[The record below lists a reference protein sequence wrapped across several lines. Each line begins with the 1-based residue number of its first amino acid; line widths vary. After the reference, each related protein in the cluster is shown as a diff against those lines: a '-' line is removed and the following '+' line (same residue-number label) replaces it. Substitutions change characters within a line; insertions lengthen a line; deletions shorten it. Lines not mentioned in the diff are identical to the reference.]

1 MTSSQPNKQAPTE
14 LTQTEP
20 LITRIND
27 LIREMGQRLADGDD
41 YEHQWM
47 ADHCDDPEAKVLL
60 LDMTV
65 GMLHVL
71 DAIGRLEPVN
81 GITISKQFGIPKGS
95 VSKVTRK
102 LAAKNLIV
110 TEALPNNKKEI
121 LFRMTPLGKVIFDA
135 HRQMHEEMER
145 RMSRFLQRYTV
156 DELQFIARII
166 QDFGQMRWFSEQSL
180 PDESSSP

>member
-1 MTSSQPNKQAPTE
+1 MTSSSNPQQAVEP
-14 LTQTEP
+14 TQTEP
-20 LITRIND
+20 LISRIND
-27 LIREMGQRLADGDD
+27 LIREMGERLADGDD

-47 ADHCDDPEAKVLL
+47 AEHCDNPETAVLL
-60 LDMTV
+60 PDLTV

-110 TEALPNNKKEI
+110 TETLPNNKKEI
-121 LFRMTPLGKVIFDA
+121 LFRMTPLGKEIFNV
-135 HRQMHEEMER
+135 HRLMHVEMEQ
-145 RMSRFLQRYTV
+145 RMSQFLRRYST
-156 DELQFIARII
+156 DELKFIAQII
-166 QDFGQMRWFSEQSL
+166 QDFGQMRWFNDQALLE
-180 PDESSSP
+180 

>member
-1 MTSSQPNKQAPTE
+1 MQTDALQTE
-14 LTQTEP
+14 L
-20 LITRIND
+20 LINRIND
-27 LIREMGQRLADGDD
+27 LMRVMGQRLTDSDD

-47 ADHCDDPEAKVLL
+47 ADHCEDPKAAALL
-60 LDMTV
+60 PDLTV

-110 TEALPNNKKEI
+110 TETLPNNKKEI
-121 LFRMTPLGKVIFDA
+121 LFRMTPLGKEIFDV
-135 HRQMHEEMER
+135 HRAMHIEMEQ
-145 RMSRFLQRYTV
+145 RMSMFLRRYST
-156 DELQFIARII
+156 DELHFIATII
-166 QDFGQMRWFSEQSL
+166 RDFGQMRWFNDQALLE
-180 PDESSSP
+180 

>member
-1 MTSSQPNKQAPTE
+1 VTDT
-14 LTQTEP
+14 LQTEA
-20 LITRIND
+20 LITQIND

-47 ADHCDDPEAKVLL
+47 ADHSTNPDAIALL
-60 LDMTV
+60 PDMTV

-102 LAAKNLIV
+102 LAAMNLIV
-110 TEALPNNKKEI
+110 TETLPNNKKEI
-121 LFRMTPLGKVIFDA
+121 LFRITELGKEIFDV
-135 HRQMHEEMER
+135 HRAMHLEMEQ
-145 RMSRFLQRYTV
+145 RMSDFLRRYSP
-156 DELQFIARII
+156 DELRFIAKII
-166 QDFGQMRWFSEQSL
+166 QDFGQMRWVNQQAMT
-180 PDESSSP
+180 D

>member
-1 MTSSQPNKQAPTE
+1 MTNPSNNQHPVDI
-14 LTQTEP
+14 TQTDS
-20 LITRIND
+20 LIVQIND
-27 LIREMGQRLADGDD
+27 LIREMAASLADGDD

-47 ADHCDDPEAKVLL
+47 AEHCENAEAAALL
-60 LDMTV
+60 PDLTV

-81 GITISKQFGIPKGS
+81 GITISKQFSIPKGS

-110 TEALPNNKKEI
+110 TETIPNNKKEI
-121 LFRMTPLGKVIFDA
+121 LFRMTPLGKAVFDV
-135 HRQMHEEMER
+135 HRAMHVEMEQ
-145 RMSRFLQRYTV
+145 RMSKFLHRYNV

-166 QDFGQMRWFSEQSL
+166 KDFSAVRWFNEASFE
-180 PDESSSP
+180 

>member
-1 MTSSQPNKQAPTE
+1 MTTPPKAIDTS
-14 LTQTEP
+14 QTEV
-20 LITRIND
+20 LITQING

-47 ADHCDDPEAKVLL
+47 VDHSTNPDAIALL
-60 LDMTV
+60 PDMTV

-81 GITISKQFGIPKGS
+81 GITISKHFGIPKGS

-121 LFRMTPLGKVIFDA
+121 LFRMTALGREIFEV
-135 HRQMHEEMER
+135 HRAMHLEMEQ
-145 RMSRFLQRYTV
+145 RMSGFLRRYSP
-156 DELQFIARII
+156 DELRFIANII
-166 QDFGQMRWFSEQSL
+166 QDFGQMRWFNQQNMAE
-180 PDESSSP
+180 

>member
-1 MTSSQPNKQAPTE
+1 MTNSTHRPYPNDA
-14 LTQTEP
+14 LQTEP
-20 LITRIND
+20 LIDRINNF
-27 LIREMGQRLADGDD
+27 IREMGERLTDGDD

-47 ADHCDDPEAKVLL
+47 AQHCENPEAAALL
-60 LDMTV
+60 PNLTV

-110 TEALPNNKKEI
+110 TEAIPNNKKEI
-121 LFRMTPLGKVIFDA
+121 LFRMTSLGKEIFDV
-135 HRQMHEEMER
+135 HRAMHIQMEQ
-145 RMSRFLQRYTV
+145 RMSAFLRRYSA
-156 DELQFIARII
+156 DELQFIAKII
-166 QDFGQMRWFSEQSL
+166 QDFGEMRWFNEQGL
-180 PDESSSP
+180 LE

>member
-1 MTSSQPNKQAPTE
+1 MQTDAA
-14 LTQTEP
+14 QTEP
-20 LITRIND
+20 LINRIND
-27 LIREMGQRLADGDD
+27 LMREMGQRLTDSDD

-47 ADHCDDPEAKVLL
+47 ADHCDDPKAAALL
-60 LDMTV
+60 PDMTV

-102 LAAKNLIV
+102 LAAKGLII
-110 TEALPNNKKEI
+110 TETLPNNKKEI
-121 LFRMTPLGKVIFDA
+121 LFRMTALGKAVFDA
-135 HRQMHEEMER
+135 HRTMHLEMER
-145 RMSRFLQRYTV
+145 RMSDFLRRYSV

-166 QDFGQMRWFSEQSL
+166 QDFGEMRWFSEQDIL
-180 PDESSSP
+180 E

>member
-1 MTSSQPNKQAPTE
+1 MTTVPQSGISIDTS
-14 LTQTEP
+14 QTET
-20 LITRIND
+20 LIVQIND

-47 ADHCDDPEAKVLL
+47 AEHCQNPEAVALL
-60 LDMTV
+60 PDMTV

-81 GITISKQFGIPKGS
+81 GITISKQYGIPKGS

-110 TEALPNNKKEI
+110 TETLPNNKKEI
-121 LFRMTPLGKVIFDA
+121 LFRMTRLGQEIFEV
-135 HRQMHEEMER
+135 HRAMHLEMEQ
-145 RMSRFLQRYTV
+145 RMSEFLRRYSA
-156 DELQFIARII
+156 DELRFIAKII
-166 QDFGQMRWFSEQSL
+166 QDFGQMRWFAQQ
-180 PDESSSP
+180 DING